1 MTDTYPTS
9 PRSRVRRRPDRAS
22 YDAAAVHAVLDA
34 GLVAHV
40 AYVIDGQPFVTPT
53 AYWREGRRLYWHGAA
68 GSRMLQAQ
76 AGGLPVC
83 VAVTH
88 LDGLIAGRSAFMHS
102 IQFRSVM
109 AFGRTRLIEE
119 PGEKAVAMA
128 AFLERLYPGRTRE
141 VRPPSETE
149 LKQIAVVEMTIEEA
163 AAKTKANGAGM
174 IPPDEAWP
182 VWSGVIPISTLV
194 GAPQA
199 DALHSAGL
207 PLSDSLAAYVAGG
220 RLSDILE
227 ASLADQPGF
236 SA

>member
-9 PRSRVRRRPDRAS
+9 PRSRVRRRPERAS

-76 AGGLPVC
+76 AAGLPVC

-88 LDGLIAGRSAFMHS
+88 LDGLIAARSAFMHS

-109 AFGRTRLIEE
+109 AFGRTRLIED
-119 PGEKAVAMA
+119 PGEKAAAMA

-174 IPPDEAWP
+174 IPADEAWP

-194 GAPQA
+194 GEPQA

-207 PLSDSLAAYVAGG
+207 PISDSLAAYVAGG
-220 RLSDILE
+220 RLSDILG
-227 ASLADQPGF
+227 AAGATQPAF